1 MASKSGGKSGTRAPE
16 HTFEESKYLKR
27 LIESGTSVK
36 VRLSNNEEVRG
47 IVEYYDA
54 SFIRITRAGLPN
66 LFIFKHDIKYLV
78 EEGA

>member
-1 MASKSGGKSGTRAPE
+1 VASKSGGKSGTRAPE